1 VFLLTGRNPKIIL
14 VSWNKIAL
22 PTFGPKIVVVGG
34 SAERLRIV
42 LAQPL
47 VFASRHGCWR
57 DAGSQVVS
65 GLDLSHISHIRGQAE
80 DLGSLHQGRIKPY
93 QGA

>member
-1 VFLLTGRNPKIIL
+1 MFLLIGRNPKIIL

-34 SAERLRIV
+34 NAEAAQV

>member
-1 VFLLTGRNPKIIL
+1 VFLLIGRNPKIIL

-34 SAERLRIV
+34 NAEAAQV

-65 GLDLSHISHIRGQAE
+65 GLDLSHQGRPKTWGY
-80 DLGSLHQGRIKPY
+80 LHQGRIKPY